1 MGVWL
6 MSRTHTLGI
15 LSDDKKNLLPDWI
28 LMLTFRRY
36 GEVSET
42 ISAGTPFP
50 YNFIYLHFLTYTN
63 IYLLRIP
70 YTGGEGY
77 QDRNE
82 LFRGLRLLPFSDQGK
97 TATTGLQWLPV
108 VELVHT
114 MLDTIYTIEQAAEV
128 LHIKPRTLREW
139 IRQEKVKAFKLGGLV
154 RIHEEDLQ
162 EFIDSARKKA
172 RKTE

>member
-1 MGVWL
+1 MG
-6 MSRTHTLGI
+6 
-15 LSDDKKNLLPDWI
+15 
-28 LMLTFRRY
+28 
-36 GEVSET
+36 
-42 ISAGTPFP
+42 
-50 YNFIYLHFLTYTN
+50 
-63 IYLLRIP
+63 
-70 YTGGEGY
+70 
-77 QDRNE
+77 
-82 LFRGLRLLPFSDQGK
+82 
-97 TATTGLQWLPV
+97 
-108 VELVHT
+108 LVIT

>member
-1 MGVWL
+1 V
-6 MSRTHTLGI
+6 
-15 LSDDKKNLLPDWI
+15 
-28 LMLTFRRY
+28 
-36 GEVSET
+36 
-42 ISAGTPFP
+42 
-50 YNFIYLHFLTYTN
+50 
-63 IYLLRIP
+63 
-70 YTGGEGY
+70 
-77 QDRNE
+77 
-82 LFRGLRLLPFSDQGK
+82 GL
-97 TATTGLQWLPV
+97 V
-108 VELVHT
+108 IT